1 MNKTPDQ
8 GTLADAPDE
17 ALLIAYANGDVA
29 AAQVLAVRLAPRIM
43 AQAIRMLQNHAE
55 AEDVTQDALMRLW
68 KIAPDWRQGEAQVTT
83 WLYRVVANLCT
94 DRLRKRGRGVALD
107 AVAEPESGA
116 PSVTQQMQD
125 NTRMAALRDAL
136 ADLPE
141 RQAQAVA
148 LRHLEEL
155 GNPEIAQIM
164 DISVEAVESLIARGK
179 RALAQ
184 SLAPRKAELG
194 FENDEP

>member
-8 GTLADAPDE
+8 GTLVDAPDE

-68 KIAPDWRQGEAQVTT
+68 RIAPDWRQGEAQITT

-125 NTRMAALRDAL
+125 NTRMTALCDAL

-184 SLAPRKAELG
+184 ILAPRKAELG

>member
-1 MNKTPDQ
+1 MNKTPNQ
-8 GTLADAPDE
+8 GALVDAPDE
-17 ALLIAYANGDVA
+17 ALLIAYANGDIA

-43 AQAIRMLQNHAE
+43 ARAIRMLQNHAE

-68 KIAPDWRQGEAQVTT
+68 KIAPDWRQGEAQITT
-83 WLYRVVANLCT
+83 WLYRVVVNLCT
-94 DRLRKRGRGVALD
+94 DHLRKRRRGVALD
-107 AVAEPESGA
+107 TVAEPESGA
-116 PSVTQQMQD
+116 PSVAQQMQD
-125 NTRMAALRDAL
+125 DTRMTALRDAL